1 MNGSLQKFVAILL
14 AAGVVFSTIAY
25 FLLLI

>member
-1 MNGSLQKFVAILL
+1 MNRSLQKFVAILL
-14 AAGVVFSTIAY
+14 AAGVVFSTNAY